1 MANVIDYVLDVLATS
16 PDEIGRI
23 AVRLKQPSA
32 DLLDWVAKQANS
44 TPDEMAQSVSE
55 LVSFEAVENLFDPGE
70 SVNKARRFTNSF
82 RKFTGTVNSHIFEVS
97 AEFPHAV
104 FLLEDYD
111 MQWSYSRKRVIYAG
125 QVLQK
130 IVDGNHQ
137 SQAQDWVLL
146 DIFAPFR
153 AEWME
158 GLGVGSLWPK
168 WVRDVAVASGEL
180 LKTGL
185 PDEVLDGGR
194 NLILNQKPDA

>member
-16 PDEIGRI
+16 PEEINRI
-23 AVRLKQPSA
+23 AARLKQPSSE
-32 DLLDWVAKQANS
+32 LLDWFAKRGNCE
-44 TPDEMAQSVSE
+44 PGEIAQSVSE
-55 LVSFEAVENLFDPGE
+55 LVSFEPVENLFDLGE

-125 QVLQK
+125 QVLQE
-130 IVDGNHQ
+130 IFDGNHQ

-185 PDEVLDGGR
+185 PDEVFDGGP
-194 NLILNQKPDA
+194 NLILNQKPGA